1 MEDKHMSEHM
11 NGGRGNFLGID
22 PGQTGAL
29 AVVNE
34 REVLFVGDLPVH
46 QLRVGKKTRTELDLG
61 GLCELLAKLTDP
73 QTYKAEHAFIEGVAA
88 RPGQG
93 VTSMF
98 RFGFCAGAIVGVVT
112 ALRLP
117 HSLILPQRWQKLAGC
132 GPSPDAARRR
142 AGQLYPNATSFLT
155 RKRDAGRADAIL
167 IAHAGLSPT
176 PPPNGNHNREA

>member
-1 MEDKHMSEHM
+1 MEDKHMSDEHM
-11 NGGRGNFLGID
+11 NGGRRNVCGID
-22 PGQTGAL
+22 PGHSGAL
-29 AVVNE
+29 AILNDQGV
-34 REVLFVGDLPVH
+34 RFVGDLPI
-46 QLRVGKKTRTELDLG
+46 LEIPSGKKRRTELDLAT
-61 GLCELLAKLTDP
+61 LRDLLASHDID
-73 QTYKAEHAFIEGVAA
+73 HVFIEQVAA

-98 RFGFCAGAIVGVVT
+98 RFGFCTGAIIGLI
-112 ALRLP
+112 AGLQKP

-176 PPPNGNHNREA
+176 PSPSIPHAGNHNRET